1 MTHNNI
7 DENELGHLLKT
18 TLANKNI
25 SMSKLS
31 VETNINKSTISRII
45 NGNRKATPKHLQAFS
60 NYLHIPVYTL
70 FTAAGYTN
78 DSLDSEE
85 DGFSA
90 KINAIQD
97 MIRSSGVYS
106 RDFHVE
112 EVETQL
118 NTYAKRY
125 STLEDPKDLLIQF
138 KKKVTLLGSQGPFM
152 QQLDSLY
159 KRLKSNK
166 GSTTQLLLIGSGLL
180 YFVSTLDVIPDY
192 LLPIGYLDDAIA
204 INIIMEKMTKF

>member
-60 NYLHIPVYTL
+60 NYLHIPIYTL

-118 NTYAKRY
+118 NRYAKRY

>member
-118 NTYAKRY
+118 NRYAKRY